1 MKKAAA
7 FVFALALARPAGAF
21 IINGLAAQ
29 PGQLP
34 QVVRVDLPGRGLCSG
49 TLIGPDTVLT
59 AAHCLAATGVDLN
72 NPKTFVEFSG
82 QTAKVPVIQ
91 ALAPAFDWSQVH
103 SLIKELTGL
112 YNKINAGQDLSREE
126 QARAAQ
132 IFAGLM
138 GQERHD
144 VALLKLAPGAAAGV
158 APMPVLLHAKSADA
172 VGANV
177 TISGYGCA
185 SLELSGW
192 GTKRE
197 GSNRV
202 LAFGKGLFFIAGA
215 RQAPAHFIFRAS
227 LDNPIEIK
235 RIPDGNRASAA
246 EGDSGGPLIEGGY
259 VIGVGDDTSSYD
271 DALLRAFNAVL
282 GKNSGASVDDQV
294 SWYASLSDPD
304 NVRFLKDAARAG
316 YRIDWA
322 DIPASGQASRVSVSA
337 GRLSSILGQISAFN
351 P

>member
-7 FVFALALARPAGAF
+7 LVFALALARPAGAF

-49 TLIGPDTVLT
+49 TLVGPDTVLT
-59 AAHCLAATGVDLN
+59 AAHCLAALGVD
-72 NPKTFVEFSG
+72 PDKPGAFVEFSG
-82 QTAKVPVIQ
+82 QAGKVAVIQ
-91 ALAPAFDWSQVH
+91 ALMPAFSWSRVH
-103 SLIKELTGL
+103 SFIQELDGL
-112 YNKINAGQDLSREE
+112 YKKINAGQDLSQED
-126 QARAAQ
+126 QARAVQ

-144 VALLKLAPGAAAGV
+144 IALLKLAPGAAAGV

-177 TISGYGCA
+177 TIAGYGCA
-185 SLELSGW
+185 NLMLGGW
-192 GTKRE
+192 GIKRT

-202 LAFGKGLFFIAGA
+202 LAFGKGLFFLAGA
-215 RQAPAHFIFRAS
+215 RQAPIHFFFHAS

-235 RIPDGNRASAA
+235 RVPDGNRASAA
-246 EGDSGGPLIEGGY
+246 EGDSGGPLIEKSY

-271 DALLRAFNAVL
+271 DGLLRAFNAAL
-282 GKNSGASVDDQV
+282 GKNSGADTSDQL

-304 NVRFLKDAARAG
+304 NARFLKDAARAG

-322 DIPASGQASRVSVSA
+322 DIPASARASRVNVSA
-337 GRLSSILGQISAFN
+337 ARFSSILGQISAFN